1 MKLNQGVGLS
11 MLSKV
16 AQILSVTLVL
26 WSGSAYGDEGRF
38 TLVPKGGIVPFESTC
53 FDTKATAKLL
63 AWKEFLSKEYEAKCE
78 FEKQALVLDSELIIK
93 NMQITLEETE
103 IRYQVEIETRDKELE
118 TLREIIKKNKKVS
131 MPAVIATSVAAG
143 IVVGVGSAYAIDR
156 AFNR

>member
-1 MKLNQGVGLS
+1 
-11 MLSKV
+11 
-16 AQILSVTLVL
+16 
-26 WSGSAYGDEGRF
+26 
-38 TLVPKGGIVPFESTC
+38 
-53 FDTKATAKLL
+53 
-63 AWKEFLSKEYEAKCE
+63 
-78 FEKQALVLDSELIIK
+78 
-93 NMQITLEETE
+93 MQITLEETE